1 MLFWIFMLIFVL
13 LIPSLMIIFGT
24 VFKNSAPKDINYIYG
39 YRTPMST
46 SSKEAW
52 EFAHKY
58 MGRLWLIFGII
69 IPIPSVTAM
78 LFVIGLDKDT
88 VGYTGMAITFAQIVL
103 MIIPIIPTE
112 IALRKNF
119 DKNGNKK

>member
-24 VFKNSAPKDINYIYG
+24 VFKNSAPKEINYIYG

-69 IPIPSVTAM
+69 ILIPSVTAM

>member
-1 MLFWIFMLIFVL
+1 MIFWSFMLFFVL
-13 LIPSLMIIFGT
+13 LIPLLMIIFGGI
-24 VFKNSAPKDINYIYG
+24 FKKSAPKDINYIYG

-69 IPIPSVTAM
+69 ILIPSVIAM

-88 VGYTGMAITFAQIVL
+88 VGYTGMAITFIQIVL

>member
-1 MLFWIFMLIFVL
+1 MLFWSYMLVCVL
-13 LIPSLMIIFGT
+13 LVPLIMIIFGRI
-24 VFKNSAPKDINYIYG
+24 FKKSAPKDINYVYG

-58 MGRLWLIFGII
+58 MGRLWLMLGII
-69 IPIPSVTAM
+69 ILIPSIIAM
-78 LFVIGLDKDT
+78 VLVIGLNKDT
-88 VGYTGMAITFAQIVL
+88 VGYTGMAVTFIQIAL

>member
-69 IPIPSVTAM
+69 ILIPSVTAM

>member
-1 MLFWIFMLIFVL
+1 
-13 LIPSLMIIFGT
+13 MIIFGT
-24 VFKNSAPKDINYIYG
+24 VFKNSAPKEINYIYG

-69 IPIPSVTAM
+69 ILIPSVTAM

>member
-1 MLFWIFMLIFVL
+1 MLFWSYMLVCVL
-13 LIPSLMIIFGT
+13 LVPLMMIIFGRI
-24 VFKNSAPKDINYIYG
+24 FKKSAPKDINYVYG

-58 MGRLWLIFGII
+58 MGRLWLILGII
-69 IPIPSVTAM
+69 ILIPSVIAM
-78 LFVIGLDKDT
+78 VLVIGLNKDT
-88 VGYTGMAITFAQIVL
+88 VGYTGMAITFIQIVF